1 MKKLFILNAAV
12 FTLVAASFASPSQT
26 DATRTLKAGFQNPGN
41 EARPRAYWNWLNGA
55 VTHEAL
61 TRDLEEAKAKGL
73 GGLEMWDTEAMRNT
87 DGFVPA
93 GPPFMGPESV
103 ASMHHAMK
111 EAKRLGLD
119 LGLITSSGWNAG
131 GPWVLPEMASKNLF
145 VATEVVT
152 GPAQISRKLAFPEV
166 PRECPKGPDG
176 QPKWLLEVA
185 VLAWPDSPDK
195 VIPKLSQVLD
205 LTDRLRDGELHWTV
219 PTGKWQVARF
229 VCSNNGQQLIAAS
242 PNSKGPFI
250 DFLDPDATRFHFEYI
265 INKLGLKRGGDPT
278 CPLKALAVDSMEL
291 HPGIQWTPK
300 FPDVFRKDHDYDP
313 VAWLPVLTGWTIQDK
328 ESSDRFRYD
337 YQKTVSDL
345 LIFSH
350 YTTGSKVCVEY
361 GLQLAGEAGG
371 PGPPIWDTC
380 PVDALKA
387 LGNVDVPRGEFW
399 IRHRNMFLVK
409 EIASASHIYGKPYV
423 DAESW
428 TTWRRWMDSPFVRKQ
443 IVDRAFCEGLNRI
456 TYHGYS
462 HSPVEAGFPG
472 RTYHAG
478 VDMNPQV
485 VWWSK
490 ARPFMDYLAR
500 CCHLLQQGLFVAD
513 VAYFY
518 GDQAP
523 NFWPLF
529 HSVPEKPLLPGLG
542 AGYDYDVVNSDIILN
557 RMSVRDGRITLPD
570 GMSYRVLVLPDQRHM
585 PLDVLIKLEQMVSEG
600 ATIIGP
606 KPLTV
611 PGMRDHAGRN
621 AQLRTLAD
629 RMWGPCDGTKVTE
642 NRHGKGKVVW
652 GLNARQYLAKQALGA
667 DFECLDA
674 TQAAAMDYIHRQ
686 TAEAD
691 IYFVHNATLKPVHA
705 NCRFRVDPRSAPQLW
720 DPFDGGTKPL
730 SVYEAMDG
738 GTRVMIDLPPGG
750 SAFVVFEK
758 RHAAEGVRSFASATP
773 DALLPAPQVV
783 SLDSAKT
790 VAQVWQ
796 NGPYT
801 LTDCTGKEY
810 QTTVSQLPQLLD
822 LSANWTIAFD
832 PKWGAPEKVA
842 FPKLMSWTDHEN
854 EGIMYYSGLG
864 VYTRTLEV
872 PADWL
877 AADRGIHL
885 DLGDVRELAEVFVNG
900 KSAGVLWKAPFRADI
915 TALVKPGTN
924 DLKIE
929 VMNLWINRLAG
940 DMNLPVKRRLTRTN
954 MPPVQDM
961 GGDETWK
968 VQPAGL
974 LGPVRLLPSK
984 QVEIPRATQPGMSH

>member
-1 MKKLFILNAAV
+1 MKKIILLSLVIATQSILASDIV
-12 FTLVAASFASPSQT
+12 RFTLTTGSARPLA
-26 DATRTLKAGFQNPGN
+26 KGFQNPGN

-55 VTHEAL
+55 VTHAAL
-61 TRDLEEAKAKGL
+61 TRDLEEAKDKGL
-73 GGLEMWDTEAMRNT
+73 GGLEMWDTEAMRNQE
-87 DGFVPA
+87 GFVPA

-103 ASMHHAMK
+103 AAMHHAMK

-131 GPWVLPEMASKNLF
+131 GPWVPPEMASKNLF

-152 GPAQISRKLAFPEV
+152 GPAQISRKLALPEV
-166 PRECPKGPDG
+166 PSECPKGADG
-176 QPKWLLEVA
+176 LPKWRLDVA
-185 VLAWPDSPDK
+185 VLAWPDAPDK
-195 VIPKLSQVLD
+195 AIPALSSVLD
-205 LTDRLRDGELHWTV
+205 LTGNMKDGELHWNV

-242 PNSKGPFI
+242 PNSKGAFI

-265 INKLGLKRGGDPT
+265 INKLGLKKGGDPA

-300 FPDVFRKDHDYDP
+300 FPEWFKQVHGYSP
-313 VAWLPVLTGWTIQDK
+313 IPWLPVLTGWTVGGKDQ
-328 ESSDRFRYD
+328 SSSFQYD
-337 YQKTVSDL
+337 FNKTVSDL

-350 YTTGSKVCVEY
+350 YTTGSKVCAEY

-387 LGNVDVPRGEFW
+387 LGHVDVPRGEFW

-409 EIASASHIYGKPYV
+409 EIASAAHIYGKSYV

-500 CCHLLQQGLFVAD
+500 CCYLLQQGLFVAD
-513 VAYFY
+513 VAYYY

-542 AGYDYDVVNSDIILN
+542 AGYDYDVVNSEVILT
-557 RMSVRDGRITLPD
+557 RMAVKDGRITLPD
-570 GMSYRVLVLPDQRHM
+570 GLSYRVLVLPDQRTM
-585 PLDVLIKLEQMVSEG
+585 PLEVLQKLERLVSEG
-600 ATIIGP
+600 ATVMGQ
-606 KPLTV
+606 KPLAV
-611 PGMRDHAGRN
+611 PGMQDRAERTER
-621 AQLRTLAD
+621 LRTLAD
-629 RMWGPCDGTKVTE
+629 KMWGACDGTQVTE
-642 NRHGKGKVVW
+642 SRHGKGNVVW
-652 GLNARQYLAKQALGA
+652 GISARDYLAKQSVQP
-667 DFECLDA
+667 DFECLDT
-674 TQAAAMDYIHRQ
+674 TQAAALDYIHRQ
-686 TAEAD
+686 TPEAD
-691 IYFVHNATLKPVHA
+691 IYFVRNSTLRPVQSK
-705 NCRFRVDPRSAPQLW
+705 CRFRVEHRSAPQLW
-720 DPFDGGTKPL
+720 DPSDGSTKPL
-730 SVYEAMDG
+730 FAYEAVDG
-738 GTRVMIDLPPGG
+738 GTRVVLDLPPGG

-758 RHAAEGVRSFASATP
+758 KNQGWLTKLC
-773 DALLPAPQVV
+773 ALI
-783 SLDSAKT
+783 
-790 VAQVWQ
+790 
-796 NGPYT
+796 
-801 LTDCTGKEY
+801 DCTGKEQ
-810 QTTVSQLPQLLD
+810 QTTVNQLPQLLD
-822 LSANWTIAFD
+822 LSDNWTVTFD

-842 FPKLMSWTDHEN
+842 FPKLISWTDHEN
-854 EGIMYYSGLG
+854 EGVKYYSGLG

-877 AADRGIHL
+877 ASGRSIQL

-900 KSAGVLWKAPFRADI
+900 KSAGVLWKPPFRADI
-915 TALVKPGTN
+915 TALVKPGAN

-929 VMNLWINRLAG
+929 VLNLWINRLAG
-940 DMNLPVKRRLTRTN
+940 DMNLPAERRLTRTN
-954 MPPVQDM
+954 VKPYPDW

-974 LGPVRLLPSK
+974 LGPVRLLPSS
-984 QVEIPRATQPGMSH
+984 QVKILL

>member
-1 MKKLFILNAAV
+1 MIWMVCASGFAAGQS
-12 FTLVAASFASPSQT
+12 ASGLA
-26 DATRTLKAGFQNPGN
+26 AGFLNPGN

-55 VTHEAL
+55 VTHSAL

-73 GGLEMWDTEAMRNT
+73 GGLEMWDTEAMRNPN
-87 DGFVPA
+87 GFVPA

-103 ASMHHAMK
+103 AAMHHAMK

-131 GPWVLPEMASKNLF
+131 GPWVPPQLASKNLF
-145 VATEVVT
+145 VSAEIVT
-152 GPAQISRKLAFPEV
+152 GPAEIKRKPGFPEV
-166 PRECPKGPDG
+166 PAECPKGPDG
-176 QPKWLLEVA
+176 LPKWMLDVA
-185 VLAWPDSPDK
+185 ILAWPDSPDK
-195 VIPKLSQVLD
+195 VIPDLSKVLD
-205 LTDRLRDGELHWTV
+205 LTDKMKDGELNWTV
-219 PTGKWQVARF
+219 PPGNWQVARF
-229 VCSNNGQQLIAAS
+229 VCTNNGQQLIAAS

-250 DFLDPDATRFHFEYI
+250 DFLDPEATRFHFEHI
-265 INKLGLKRGGDPT
+265 IHKLGLKKGGDPA

-300 FPDVFRKDHDYDP
+300 FPDAFRKDHGYDP
-313 VAWLPVLTGWTIQDK
+313 VAWLPVLTGWTIKDK
-328 ESSDRFRYD
+328 ESSDQFRYD
-337 YQKTVSDL
+337 FQKTVSDL

-350 YTTGSKVCVEY
+350 YTTGSKVCAEY

-409 EIASASHIYGKPYV
+409 EISSASHIYGKPYA
-423 DAESW
+423 DAEAW

-523 NFWPLF
+523 NFWPLV
-529 HSVPEKPLLPGLG
+529 HDVPEKPLLPGLG
-542 AGYDYDVVNSDIILN
+542 AGYDYDVVNSDVILN

-585 PLDVLIKLEQMVSEG
+585 PLEVLVKLEQLVADG
-600 ATIIGP
+600 ATVIGP

-611 PGMRDHAGRN
+611 PGMRDHAAQT
-621 AQLRTLAD
+621 AQLRTLVD

-652 GLNARQYLAKQALGA
+652 GPNSRDYLAKQSIGP

-674 TQAAAMDYIHRQ
+674 TQAKALDYIHRQ
-686 TAEAD
+686 TPEAD
-691 IYFVHNATLKPVHA
+691 IYFVRNATLKPVHA
-705 NCRFRVDPRSAPQLW
+705 DCRFRVGHHGAPQLW
-720 DPFDGGTKPL
+720 DPADGSVKPL
-730 SVYEAMDG
+730 FVHEAVDG
-738 GTRVMIDLPPGG
+738 GTRVLLDMPPGG

-758 RHAAEGVRSFASATP
+758 RDASDGVRSLAATAADP
-773 DALLPAPQVV
+773 ALPAPEVL
-783 SLDSAKT
+783 SLDGGKA
-790 VAQVWQ
+790 VARFWQ
-796 NGPYT
+796 NGQCT
-801 LTDCTGKEY
+801 LTDRTGQKH
-810 QTTVSQLPQLLD
+810 QTTVGQVPPPLVID
-822 LSANWTIAFD
+822 NHWTVAFD
-832 PKWGAPEKVA
+832 PEWGAPAQVT

-854 EGIMYYSGLG
+854 EGIKYYSGAG
-864 VYTRTLEV
+864 VYTRTLDV

-877 AADRGIHL
+877 ASDRGVHL

-915 TALVKPGTN
+915 TALVKPGAN
-924 DLKIE
+924 ELKIE

-940 DMNLPVKRRLTRTN
+940 DMNLPPERRLTRTN
-954 MPPVQDM
+954 MSPVRDM

-984 QVEIPRATQPGMSH
+984 HAKFHLASQPHAPVSSDEP